1 MKRLNLLKP
10 NQHTVFLNGGKGQE
24 VNYLYVPEE
33 ITLKVLEH
41 DVNAGALQFKDAYEL
56 AKKKPVRVVFIDCN
70 SKEEGLLAANYIAG
84 VYNEVKCKEAFHDC
98 FDDFDIPFEIEDE
111 ESVSYG
117 DLEDDISDMYAEVNM
132 QELEVSDFEFSAE
145 DDGDDGLEEWEEH
158 CRRVPIITMEQLTQ
172 YENMHFNSNLFSDN
186 DVVMNGLSANPRK
199 EPYWLGCTTQP
210 VCILA
215 EVSDS
220 FSPFGGSCLNGLTK
234 YLKRFKNNRHVYVV
248 VVHEQEE
255 DEDENENTVGVDNF
269 YDYGFS
275 PRENI
280 RQSIYEAVLEYTA
293 SVIDVK
299 CAEDELSKYHELV
312 FRGWAPALG
321 TSLDKNFPVE
331 KICKQI
337 ISMRNPEKSVLM
349 EKVYKYVLAQEN
361 VNEVL
366 TETDFGIMKK
376 FRLLGVA
383 DPNADGMKSIRKMED
398 TLIGMDEVKK
408 QVYAIVDVM
417 KYNKKR
423 ALRGMGNGGF
433 HNVHLMIGAP
443 GTAKT
448 TIAQMMGNIMKE
460 QKLLPGNRFISING
474 ADLKGMYVGHSAPK
488 TKAYFDNNDII
499 LIDEAYSLTSEERM
513 DSFSEEA
520 IAQLI
525 IELEKHGMDK
535 LVIFAGYGGKDVSAK
550 DNKML
555 QFLNANP
562 GIRSRI
568 NSTIYFKS
576 YTPEEMVDIAH
587 CQAKNNNFR
596 LTHKADELIYNHF
609 AKRCGAEDFGNGREA
624 RSLVENISMEAA
636 CRVMRLPD
644 SKQTKRALQ
653 ELTLSDVKAALNR
666 INDSY
671 EMQNGKE
678 RRNCGF
684 NMKGV

>member
-10 NQHTVFLNGGKGQE
+10 NQHTVFLNNGKGQE

-33 ITLKVLEH
+33 VTRKVLEH
-41 DVNAGALQFKDAYEL
+41 DVEAGAVQFKDAYEL

-70 SKEEGLLAANYIAG
+70 SKEEGLLAANYLAG
-84 VYNEVKCKEAFHDC
+84 VYNEADLKDEKSLNAYFGNL
-98 FDDFDIPFEIEDE
+98 DIPFEIEE
-111 ESVSYG
+111 EEDVSYG
-117 DLEDDISDMYAEVNM
+117 ELEDDISDMYADVNM
-132 QELEVSDFEFSAE
+132 QELEVCDFEFSADE
-145 DDGDDGLEEWEEH
+145 NECGGLEEWDEH
-158 CRRVPIITMEQLTQ
+158 CRRVPIITMDELSH
-172 YENMHFNSNLFSDN
+172 YEHMHFDENPFSNN
-186 DVVMNGLSANPRK
+186 DIVVNGLSINPRK
-199 EPYWLGCTTQP
+199 EPYWLSCTTEP

-215 EVSDS
+215 EVSES
-220 FSPFGGSCLNGLTK
+220 YSPFGGSCLNSLAK
-234 YLKRFKNNRHVYVV
+234 YLKRFKKNRHVYVV
-248 VVHEQEE
+248 IVHEQDEE
-255 DEDENENTVGVDNF
+255 EEENAVGVDDF
-269 YDYGFS
+269 YDLGFS

-293 SVIDVK
+293 SVVDVK
-299 CAEDELSKYHELV
+299 CAEDELSKYRELV

-321 TSLDKNFPVE
+321 TSLHKDFPVE

-337 ISMRNPEKSVLM
+337 TSMRNPEKSVLM
-349 EKVYKYVLAQEN
+349 EKVYRYVLAQEN

-366 TETDFGIMKK
+366 TEADFGIIKK

-383 DPNADGMKSIRKMED
+383 DSNADGMKSVRKMED

-423 ALRGMGNGGF
+423 AIKGMGNSGF

-568 NSTIYFKS
+568 NSTIYFKT
-576 YTPEEMVDIAH
+576 YTPKEMVDIVH
-587 CQAKNNNFR
+587 CQAKNNNFK
-596 LTHKADELIYNHF
+596 LTHKADELIYNYF

-653 ELTLSDVKAALNR
+653 ELTLSDVKAALKR
-666 INDSY
+666 INESY
-671 EMQNGKE
+671 EMQNGRE
-678 RRNCGF
+678 RRSCGF
-684 NMKGV
+684 NMN